1 MFNLAHQLKLI
12 NKIFIKPKHMKQLFS
27 TIAVVAL
34 TALSLNAQ
42 IKEGY
47 VLYDMKLEG
56 LPPEQAAMMGDME
69 TKVTF
74 KNGKALTEMTSMMF
88 TNQTSVDAVGMTML
102 MEQMGNKIAV
112 KQTKEEMEKAA
123 AKEKDKPADPKI
135 EYTTETKTI
144 AGYECK
150 KAIVTVVG
158 KDKKEE
164 KVDLWYCEKFDNPNK
179 EGRGRGQSIMKGI
192 KGMPFEYSGGSGGMK
207 FKMVAKEVS
216 IEPVADSKFILSTEG
231 YKIMTMD
238 ELKAMHGGR

>member
-1 MFNLAHQLKLI
+1 M
-12 NKIFIKPKHMKQLFS
+12 KHLFS

-69 TKVTF
+69 TKVSF

-88 TNQTSVDAVGMTML
+88 TNQTLVDEAGMVML

-112 KQTKEEMEKAA
+112 KQTKEEMEKAV

-179 EGRGRGQSIMKGI
+179 EGKGRGQSIMKGL
-192 KGMPFEYSGGSGGMK
+192 KGMPFEYSGGNGGMK

-216 IEPVADSKFILSTEG
+216 IEPIADTKFNLSTEG

-238 ELKAMHGGR
+238 ELKSMQGGR